1 MNHIEKYKLE
11 NCFQEEL
18 MVISPLNIPC
28 YQEYAAKLI
37 TIYKNNSLGYT
48 LSPNLFSLINI
59 TYIIW
64 IQSNSKTICSN
75 RNAPASLEADEQE
88 RDSRRVKVV
97 GRLTAIHVKC
107 TETLPQRKFFN
118 SRSQP
123 GKHLLINT
131 CYPIQSGGS
140 SISTFTYRSFT
151 QFDCY
156 S

>member
-1 MNHIEKYKLE
+1 MLSRIRCKINYYLQKQFAGIYFIPEFILTHKHYLHNLNSVQLKNHL
-11 NCFQEEL
+11 L
-18 MVISPLNIPC
+18 
-28 YQEYAAKLI
+28 
-37 TIYKNNSLGYT
+37 
-48 LSPNLFSLINI
+48 
-59 TYIIW
+59 
-64 IQSNSKTICSN
+64 QSQC
-75 RNAPASLEADEQE
+75 SLEADEQE

-107 TETLPQRKFFN
+107 TETLPQRTFFN

-140 SISTFTYRSFT
+140 SISTSFTYRSFT